1 VKSIREACEEIR
13 ADMEAD
19 VYMFDGRQLDG
30 RLVAEM
36 HANLAAAVSALAG
49 MIIVLDERKE
59 ETRR

>member
-1 VKSIREACEEIR
+1 VSARTAREEIHEVATANGWLR
-13 ADMEAD
+13 
-19 VYMFDGRQLDG
+19 RSDG